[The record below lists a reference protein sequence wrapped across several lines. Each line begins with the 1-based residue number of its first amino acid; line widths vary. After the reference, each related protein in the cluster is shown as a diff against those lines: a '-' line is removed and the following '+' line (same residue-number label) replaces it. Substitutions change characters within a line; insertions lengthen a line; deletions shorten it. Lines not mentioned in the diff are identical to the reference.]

1 MSEIVTIRRFGDA
14 AIQKALD
21 DALSKVPVGKQGAV
35 VAYADLDGARLAAA
49 AKLGDHWSLVG
60 VLEHKWDGV
69 LEAAAEVR
77 FVW

>member
-1 MSEIVTIRRFGDA
+1 MNEIVSVRRFSDA

-21 DALSKVPVGKQGAV
+21 SALAEVPEGKQGAV

-49 AKLGDHWSLVG
+49 AKLGDHWSVVG
-60 VLEHKWDGV
+60 VLEHKWNGP